1 MAREVRLC
9 FLGDSFVAG
18 VGDPDHHGWVGR
30 LLADPIP
37 GLALTGYNLGIR
49 GNTSSDVL
57 THWTEETARR
67 WQDPALRAV
76 VVSFGVNDTALHH
89 LGSHSTGRSV
99 AGLDQLL
106 TGTEEAALPVLVVGP
121 PPVADPGHNQRI
133 LDLDR
138 AFHRLCGAR
147 GVHYVSVAGALLH
160 DPTWMAEVSAGD
172 GAHPAA
178 TGYDR
183 LTHLIRPAWHEW
195 LRQLASRQE
204 SPGPSEPMPPRDDV
218 PAAVGHQQ
226 PVLPVGSLALP
237 PSLVRRGWS
246 ARRPTAADHARVLAT
261 LEGWWGGFGGPAG
274 TQQRAALLPRLFF
287 QHFTGTS
294 CLLEQD
300 GRLAAFLIGFHSSSQ
315 PDVGYVHFVGVEPA
329 SRRTGAARWLYEQFF
344 AQARAAGVTTV
355 RCITSPG
362 NTTSIAFHQAV
373 GFQIEP
379 GPTRQDGISVQPDYD
394 GPGLDRVSFV
404 RHLTAEN

>member
-218 PAAVGHQQ
+218 G
-226 PVLPVGSLALP
+226 
-237 PSLVRRGWS
+237 
-246 ARRPTAADHARVLAT
+246 
-261 LEGWWGGFGGPAG
+261 
-274 TQQRAALLPRLFF
+274 
-287 QHFTGTS
+287 
-294 CLLEQD
+294 D
-300 GRLAAFLIGFHSSSQ
+300 GRLAAPPPPITPGCWPRWRAGGAASAAPQAPSNELHCCLGCSSS
-315 PDVGYVHFVGVEPA
+315 
-329 SRRTGAARWLYEQFF
+329 
-344 AQARAAGVTTV
+344 
-355 RCITSPG
+355 TSPAPAASWSRTDG
-362 NTTSIAFHQAV
+362 WQRSSSGSTPRPS
-373 GFQIEP
+373 
-379 GPTRQDGISVQPDYD
+379 PT
-394 GPGLDRVSFV
+394 
-404 RHLTAEN
+404 